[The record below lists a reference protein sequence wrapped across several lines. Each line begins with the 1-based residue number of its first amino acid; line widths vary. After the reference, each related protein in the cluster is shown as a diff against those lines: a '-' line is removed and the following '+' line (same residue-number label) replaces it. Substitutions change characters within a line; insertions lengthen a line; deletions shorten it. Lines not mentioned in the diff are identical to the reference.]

1 MQFKFRSLAAGF
13 ILLYAGFCGCDSA
26 QSKNVPSGF
35 GYSEFNEIVRYAVGH
50 YLDPQGID
58 FARSY
63 VGAAEAALK
72 SLPYPLMLMTREYH
86 ANRDKVRDALRIVP
100 GKPVELDGPKKGYF
114 IFVPDY
120 TELENLNKKRQDQ
133 ERNELAK
140 LSEVERAKIFEQQKE
155 RLQKEQAF
163 IEKTWKAISF
173 AKKDYEDIVA
183 WIDASKGN
191 YSQLPS
197 TSKGENPFEKDPFG
211 MHHVHFA
218 AANGFLNAM
227 DPHSGVMDKDSW
239 NRIRRESQDSSFEG
253 IGAIL
258 RGGGTQDVVVETPL
272 PGSPALNAGLRAGDI
287 IRKVDGKEVG
297 SLLLSAVVKRIRGKK
312 DTTVNLFVERP
323 VELRSLDV
331 KIKRGLIVIKA
342 VSSKYMSKE
351 NVGVIKLSSFLYED
365 ENPSALVKREYRHL
379 MRAAKKNLS
388 GLVIDLRNNPGGD
401 LDEAIR
407 TTGLFLPEG
416 VVVVRIKGREG
427 TEDRKNSSEPIIPM
441 SGNFP
446 KIPIIVLINAGSA
459 SASEILASALMD
471 HNAALVLG
479 ERSFGKASV
488 QGLRPYGDVFIK
500 LTTARYYAPKDY
512 TIQVQGVVPDIR
524 VSDEPDGTFR
534 PHFREEDMWK
544 HLPEL
549 ETRKED
555 APRRA
560 WLARLKGAVGGNAAA
575 EQYLAKHG
583 KDALKPDYMLVRAM
597 SYLEAMRRRPHP

>member
-35 GYSEFNEIVRYAVGH
+35 NYNEFNKIVRYAVGH

-63 VGAAEAALK
+63 VGAAEAGLK
-72 SLPYPLMLMTREYH
+72 SLPYPLMLMTREYY
-86 ANRDKVRDALRIVP
+86 ANRDKIRDPLRIVP
-100 GKPVELDGPKKGYF
+100 GKPVELDGSKKAYF
-114 IFVPDY
+114 VFVPDY
-120 TELENLNKKRQDQ
+120 AALEQLNKQRQAQ
-133 ERNELAK
+133 ERNELSK
-140 LSEVERAKIFEQQKE
+140 LSEAARAKLFEQQKVK
-155 RLQKEQAF
+155 LLAEQAF
-163 IEKTWKAISF
+163 VEKTWKQIAFS
-173 AKKDYEDIVA
+173 KKDYEDIVA
-183 WIDASKGN
+183 WIEVNKGK
-191 YSQLPS
+191 YEQLPP
-197 TSKGENPFEKDPFG
+197 THKGENPFEKDPFG
-211 MHHVHFA
+211 MHYVHFA
-218 AANGFLNAM
+218 AANGFLSAM

-258 RGGGTQDVVVETPL
+258 RGGGTQDVIVETPL

-287 IRKVDGKEVG
+287 IRKVDGKGVET
-297 SLLLSAVVKRIRGKK
+297 LPLSAVVKRIRGKK
-312 DTTVNLFVERP
+312 DTVVSLFVERP

-342 VSSKYMSKE
+342 VSSRYMPKE
-351 NVGVIKLSSFLYED
+351 NVGIIKLSSFLYED
-365 ENPSALVKREYRHL
+365 DPPSALVKREYHRL
-379 MRAAKKNLS
+379 VREAKKELS

-427 TEDRKNSSEPIIPM
+427 TEDRRNGGAPIVPM

-446 KIPIIVLINAGSA
+446 ATPIIVLINAGSA

-488 QGLRPYGDVFIK
+488 QGLRPQGDVFIK

-512 TIQVQGVVPDIR
+512 TIQVQGVVPDIQI
-524 VSDEPDGTFR
+524 SEEPDGSFR

-549 ETRKED
+549 ETRKAEP
-555 APRRA
+555 ARRA
-560 WLARLKGAVGGNAAA
+560 WLARLKTAVGDNGTS
-575 EQYLAKHG
+575 ERFLTKHG
-583 KDALKPDYMLVRAM
+583 KDALKPDYMLVRALP
-597 SYLEAMRRRPHP
+597 YLQEMRRRPHP